1 VSTEVSEQLIEY
13 GSEDVIEA
21 LVRNENAELS
31 QASIDYLVGESRT
44 VDRFQEPLLNRND
57 LSFELAHK
65 MYWWVWDTGI
75 GISEGPQE
83 LVFEKFHQD
92 RGHIY
97 SRKEEGTGLGLHISK
112 HLAKQM
118 GGDIVLK
125 SEVDKGS
132 EFIVL
137 LPISI

>member
-1 VSTEVSEQLIEY
+1 LLSRCSLIVY
-13 GSEDVIEA
+13 AGLIT
-21 LVRNENAELS
+21 
-31 QASIDYLVGESRT
+31 I
-44 VDRFQEPLLNRND
+44 
-57 LSFELAHK
+57 
-65 MYWWVWDTGI
+65 WDTGI
-75 GISEGPQE
+75 GIPEEQQE

-118 GGDIVLK
+118 GGDIVLR

-137 LPISI
+137 LPLSI